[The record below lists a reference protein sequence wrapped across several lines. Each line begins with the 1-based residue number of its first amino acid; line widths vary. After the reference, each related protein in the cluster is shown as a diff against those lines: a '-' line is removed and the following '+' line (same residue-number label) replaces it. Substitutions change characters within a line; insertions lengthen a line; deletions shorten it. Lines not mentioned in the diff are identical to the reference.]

1 MREYLYGRHPVRE
14 SLRAGR
20 RHLFRLWLAENLADA
35 PIIRELRSL
44 AARRGLA
51 IENCPRVQLNRLAG
65 TSHHQGVL
73 LEALTYPYVP
83 LETILASAANAK
95 EAPLILIL
103 DLVQDVRNLG
113 TLLRT
118 AEAVGV
124 HGVILQERRAAGIT
138 PAVVRASAGAVEHLL
153 IAHVTNLVRTIT
165 SLQEEGLWVMGL
177 EGEVAEAIPYTAA
190 DLTLP
195 LGLVVGSEGKGL
207 RRRVRQQCDWL
218 LALPMRGHINSLNA
232 AVAGSVA
239 LYEALRQRMHAHL
252 AEGDHVKPPNS

>member
-20 RHLFRLWLAENLADA
+20 RHLFRLWLAEGIADA
-35 PIIRELRSL
+35 PIVRELRSL

-51 IENCPRVQLNRLAG
+51 VESCPRAQLSRMAG

-73 LEALTYPYVP
+73 LEASAHPYTPV
-83 LETILASAANAK
+83 EAILASAVKAK
-95 EAPLILIL
+95 EAPLILLL

-124 HGVILQERRAAGIT
+124 HGVVLQERRAAGIT
-138 PAVVRASAGAVEHLL
+138 PAVVRASAGAVEHLR
-153 IAHVTNLVRTIT
+153 IAQVTNLVRTIT
-165 SLQEEGLWVMGL
+165 SLQEEGLWFMGL
-177 EGEVAEAIPYTAA
+177 EGEAAGAIPYTAA

-207 RRRVRQQCDWL
+207 RRRVREQCDRL
-218 LALPMRGHINSLNA
+218 LTLPMRGHINSLNA
-232 AVAGSVA
+232 AVAGSIA
-239 LYEALRQRMHAHL
+239 LYEALRQRMHTRH
-252 AEGDHVKPPNS
+252 AEAQNP